1 MEPKRFPSGVALS
14 ALLAALVFGVFLTAA
29 RAADNDDAQF
39 IPTGVQITPSAAPG
53 SIFQSLN
60 PGLSFDPGFTVGQ
73 AVTTTLSPDGR
84 TLLILT
90 SGYNSQ
96 NFPSGPNAGS
106 TNPAESNEYVFVYDV
121 TGRRPLLQQV
131 LQVPNAFDGLAWNPS
146 GAEFYVSGGPDDDIH
161 VFVKSSAG
169 YSEDAKSPIALNTG
183 FQNPLLP
190 GPAAAGLAVTA
201 DGKRLVV
208 ANYENDSIHVVDVAS
223 RTTTATLDLRPGGG
237 IAGGEFPF
245 WVVIQGNRTAYVTSE
260 RDREIVVLDI
270 SGPLPVVAGR
280 VPLRG
285 QPVRAALSPDQ
296 HHLFVTEGSQD
307 TVAVIS
313 TKSYKVLEEISTV
326 APAAVF
332 ANRLGFK
339 GASPNSVAVSPD
351 GTRLYVTNGG
361 ANDVAIIEPGG
372 DGGTGDDGYWRKSQV
387 VGLIPTGWYP
397 NSVSVSAD
405 GYTLYA
411 VNGKSAAGPNPLN
424 CRDKASNLP
433 GGNENACNAANQYV
447 WQLTEAGFLTA
458 PVPQGD
464 ELDNL
469 SLQAAHNNRYDRS
482 AENDAAERALSALG
496 KNVKHVIYIVK
507 ENRTYDQILGDLGK
521 GNGDPSITVY
531 PQPLTP
537 NQHAI
542 ASRFVDLD
550 NFYDSGEVSGDGWNW
565 STAARASDTIEKTIP
580 INYAG
585 RGLNYDYEGT
595 NRNINVG
602 LATVPERQ
610 AFLALTPAD
619 PNLLPGTNDVS
630 AVDGPEEG
638 EEQLGYLWDSALRG
652 GLSVRNYG
660 FFLDGA
666 RYSGIVAQLAP
677 PLYCPLVKDPAS
689 LGLQVA
695 WPAKQALLNITD
707 PYFRGFDTNY
717 PDLYRAK
724 EWLREFREFEQ
735 NGNLPNLEFVRIMAD
750 HTGSGDP
757 GGFGVD
763 TPELQTADNDYALGV
778 IVDAVSHSA
787 AYKNNTVIFAL
798 EDDSQDGP
806 DHVDAHRSIAFVA
819 GANVKR
825 GAVVSRKYTTVSFI
839 STIVDILGMEHLGLT
854 DYAALPMA
862 DIFKPAP
869 ADWAFNVTLP
879 AILVN
884 AAGGDYVTAQQS
896 FDPTYHVKNAAPDNW
911 LTARYSQP
919 LHDGAWW
926 IQQTKGMD
934 FSREDR
940 LDANRYNR
948 LLWEGVMGEGVPYP
962 ESRSRANLR
971 RNRKKLLQNYYR
983 SLQLAL
989 AQTAAPHFPSA
1000 GGM

>member
-1 MEPKRFPSGVALS
+1 MKQKRYPFTVGLL
-14 ALLAALVFGVFLTAA
+14 ALLAAFGLVVLPISSQVV
-29 RAADNDDAQF
+29 DDDDQF
-39 IPTGVQITPSAAPG
+39 IPTGVHITPSAAPG

-60 PGLSFDPGFTVGQ
+60 PGLSFDPTFTVGQ
-73 AVTTTLSPDGR
+73 AVTTALSPNGK

-96 NFPSGPNAGS
+96 NFTSGPNEGS
-106 TNPAESNEYVFVYDV
+106 PNPAESNEYVFIYDV
-121 TGRRPLLQQV
+121 SARQPLLQQV

-146 GAEFYVSGGPDDDIH
+146 GTEFYVSGGPDDDIH
-161 VFVKSSAG
+161 VFVKGTTS
-169 YSEDAKSPIALNTG
+169 YSEDAKSPIALHTG
-183 FQNPLLP
+183 FLNPLLP
-190 GPAAAGLAVTA
+190 GPAAAGLAITA

-208 ANYENDSIHVVDVAS
+208 ANYENDSIHLVDIAS
-223 RTTTATLDLRPGGG
+223 RTTTSTLDLRPGGG
-237 IAGGEFPF
+237 VPGGEFPF
-245 WVVIQGNRTAYVTSE
+245 WVVIKGKTTVYVTSE
-260 RDREIVVLDI
+260 RDREVVVVDI
-270 SGPLPVVAGR
+270 SGPSPVVAAR
-280 VPLRG
+280 IPLRG

-296 HHLFVTEGSQD
+296 QHLFVTEGSQD

-313 TKSYKVLEEISTV
+313 TTSNKVLEEINTV
-326 APAAVF
+326 APASVF

-351 GTRLYVTNGG
+351 GTRLYITNAG
-361 ANDVAIIEPGG
+361 ANDLAVIELGG
-372 DGGTGDDGYWRKSQV
+372 DGGTGKDEYWRKSQIL
-387 VGLIPTGWYP
+387 GLIPTGWYP

-405 GYTLYA
+405 GWTLYA
-411 VNGKSAAGPNPLN
+411 VNGKSNAGPNPLN

-447 WQLTEAGFLTA
+447 WQLTKAGFLTV
-458 PVPQGD
+458 PVPHGD
-464 ELDNL
+464 QIEKLTN
-469 SLQAAHNNRYDRS
+469 QVAHNNRYDRDQ
-482 AENDAAERALSALG
+482 ENDAAERALSALG

-521 GNGDPSITVY
+521 GNGDPTITVY

-542 ASRFVDLD
+542 ASQFVDLD

-580 INYAG
+580 MNYAG

-595 NRNINVG
+595 NRNINMG
-602 LATVPERQ
+602 LATIAERQ
-610 AFLALTPAD
+610 AFLALTPSD
-619 PNLLPGTNDVS
+619 PNLLPGTSDVS
-630 AVDGPEEG
+630 AVDGPAEG

-666 RYSGIVAQLAP
+666 RYSSIVAELAP
-677 PLYCPLVKDPAS
+677 PLYSPLVKDPAS

-695 WPAKQALLNITD
+695 FPAKQALLNITD

-735 NGNLPNLEFVRIMAD
+735 NGKLPNLEFVRVMAD

-757 GGFGVD
+757 GNFGVD
-763 TPELQTADNDYALGV
+763 TPELQTADNDYAVGI
-778 IVDAVSHSA
+778 IVDAVSHSSV
-787 AYKNNTVIFAL
+787 YKNNTLIFVL

-819 GANVKR
+819 GAYVKR

-839 STIVDILGMEHLGLT
+839 STMVDILGIEHLGLT
-854 DYAALPMA
+854 DYSALPMA
-862 DIFKPAP
+862 DIFRAKPS
-869 ADWAFNVTLP
+869 DWTFNVSLP
-879 AILVN
+879 DILKN
-884 AAGGDYVTAQQS
+884 AAGGDYVTMQQS
-896 FDPTYHVKNAAPDNW
+896 FDPTYQAMRSTAPDW
-911 LTARYSQP
+911 LSARYSKP
-919 LHDGAWW
+919 RHDGAWW
-926 IQQTKGMD
+926 VEQTKGMD
-934 FSREDR
+934 FSREDK
-940 LDANRYNR
+940 LDATRYNH
-948 LLWEGVMGEGVPYP
+948 LLWKGVMGEGVPYP
-962 ESRSRANLR
+962 ETRSRANLR
-971 RNRKKLLQNYYR
+971 YNRKKLLKNYYR
-983 SLQLAL
+983 SLQEAEVR
-989 AQTAAPHFPSA
+989 TSSIGSPS
-1000 GGM
+1000 GGK

>member
-1 MEPKRFPSGVALS
+1 MKQKRYPFTVGLL
-14 ALLAALVFGVFLTAA
+14 ALLAAFGLVVLPISSQVV
-29 RAADNDDAQF
+29 DDDDQF
-39 IPTGVQITPSAAPG
+39 IPTGVHITPSAAPG

-60 PGLSFDPGFTVGQ
+60 PGLSFDPTFTVGQ
-73 AVTTTLSPDGR
+73 AVTTALSPNGK

-96 NFPSGPNAGS
+96 NFTSGPNEGS
-106 TNPAESNEYVFVYDV
+106 PNPAESNEYVFIYDV
-121 TGRRPLLQQV
+121 SGRQPLLQQV

-146 GAEFYVSGGPDDDIH
+146 GTEFYVSGGPDDDIH
-161 VFVKSSAG
+161 VFVKGTTS
-169 YSEDAKSPIALNTG
+169 YSEDAKSPIALHTG
-183 FQNPLLP
+183 FLNPLLP
-190 GPAAAGLAVTA
+190 GPAAAGLAITA

-208 ANYENDSIHVVDVAS
+208 ANYENDSIHLVDIAS
-223 RTTTATLDLRPGGG
+223 RTTTSTLDLRPGGG
-237 IAGGEFPF
+237 VPGGEFPF
-245 WVVIQGNRTAYVTSE
+245 WVVIKGKTTAYVTSE
-260 RDREIVVLDI
+260 RDREVVVVDI
-270 SGPLPVVAGR
+270 SGPSPVVAAR
-280 VPLRG
+280 IPLRG

-296 HHLFVTEGSQD
+296 QHLFVTEGSQD

-313 TKSYKVLEEISTV
+313 TTSNKVLEEINTV
-326 APAAVF
+326 APASVF

-351 GTRLYVTNGG
+351 GTRLYITNAG
-361 ANDVAIIEPGG
+361 ANDLAVIELGG
-372 DGGTGDDGYWRKSQV
+372 DGGTGKDEYWRKSQIL
-387 VGLIPTGWYP
+387 GLIPTGWYP

-405 GYTLYA
+405 GWTLYA
-411 VNGKSAAGPNPLN
+411 VNGKSNAGPNPLN

-447 WQLTEAGFLTA
+447 WQLTKAGFLTV
-458 PVPQGD
+458 PVPHGD
-464 ELDNL
+464 QIEKLTN
-469 SLQAAHNNRYDRS
+469 QVAHNNRYDRDQ
-482 AENDAAERALSALG
+482 ENDAAERALSALG

-521 GNGDPSITVY
+521 GNGDPTITVY

-542 ASRFVDLD
+542 ASQFVDLD

-580 INYAG
+580 MNYAG

-595 NRNINVG
+595 NRNINMG
-602 LATVPERQ
+602 LATIAERQ
-610 AFLALTPAD
+610 AFLALTPSD
-619 PNLLPGTNDVS
+619 PNLLPGTSDVS
-630 AVDGPEEG
+630 AVDGPAEG

-666 RYSGIVAQLAP
+666 RYSSIVAELAP
-677 PLYCPLVKDPAS
+677 PLYSPLVKDPAS

-695 WPAKQALLNITD
+695 FPAKQALLNITD

-735 NGNLPNLEFVRIMAD
+735 NGKLPNLEFVRVMAD

-757 GGFGVD
+757 GNFGVD
-763 TPELQTADNDYALGV
+763 TPELQTADNDYAVGI
-778 IVDAVSHSA
+778 IVDAVSHSSV
-787 AYKNNTVIFAL
+787 YKNNTLIFVL

-819 GANVKR
+819 GAYVKR

-839 STIVDILGMEHLGLT
+839 STMVDILGIEHLGLT
-854 DYAALPMA
+854 DYSALPMA
-862 DIFKPAP
+862 DIFRAKPS
-869 ADWAFNVTLP
+869 DWTFNVSLP
-879 AILVN
+879 DILKN
-884 AAGGDYVTAQQS
+884 AAGGDYVTMQQS
-896 FDPTYHVKNAAPDNW
+896 FDPTYQAMRSTAPDW
-911 LTARYSQP
+911 LSARYSKP
-919 LHDGAWW
+919 RHDGAWW
-926 IQQTKGMD
+926 VEQTKGMD
-934 FSREDR
+934 FSREDK
-940 LDANRYNR
+940 LDATRYNH
-948 LLWEGVMGEGVPYP
+948 LLWKGVMGEGVPYP
-962 ESRSRANLR
+962 ETRSRANLR
-971 RNRKKLLQNYYR
+971 YNRKKLLKNYYR
-983 SLQLAL
+983 SLQEAEVR
-989 AQTAAPHFPSA
+989 TSSIGSPS
-1000 GGM
+1000 GGK

>member
-1 MEPKRFPSGVALS
+1 MKQKRYPFTVGLL
-14 ALLAALVFGVFLTAA
+14 ALLAAFGLVVLPISSQVV
-29 RAADNDDAQF
+29 DDDDQF
-39 IPTGVQITPSAAPG
+39 IPTGVHITPSAAPG

-60 PGLSFDPGFTVGQ
+60 PGLSFDPTFTVGQ
-73 AVTTTLSPDGR
+73 AVTTALSPNGK

-96 NFPSGPNAGS
+96 NFTSGPNEGS
-106 TNPAESNEYVFVYDV
+106 PNPAESNEYVFIYDV
-121 TGRRPLLQQV
+121 SARQPLLQQV

-146 GAEFYVSGGPDDDIH
+146 GTEFYVSGGPDDDIH
-161 VFVKSSAG
+161 VFVKGTTS
-169 YSEDAKSPIALNTG
+169 YSEDAKSPIALHTG
-183 FQNPLLP
+183 FLNPLLP
-190 GPAAAGLAVTA
+190 GPAAAGLAITA

-208 ANYENDSIHVVDVAS
+208 ANYENDSIHLVDIAS
-223 RTTTATLDLRPGGG
+223 RTTTSTLDLRPGGG
-237 IAGGEFPF
+237 VPGGEFPF
-245 WVVIQGNRTAYVTSE
+245 WVVIKGKTTAYVTSE
-260 RDREIVVLDI
+260 RDREVVVVDI
-270 SGPLPVVAGR
+270 SGPSPVVAAR
-280 VPLRG
+280 IPLRG

-296 HHLFVTEGSQD
+296 QHLFVTEGSQD

-313 TKSYKVLEEISTV
+313 TTSNKVLEEINTV
-326 APAAVF
+326 APAGVF

-351 GTRLYVTNGG
+351 GTRLYITNAG
-361 ANDVAIIEPGG
+361 ANDLAVIELGG
-372 DGGTGDDGYWRKSQV
+372 DGGTGKDEYWRKSQIL
-387 VGLIPTGWYP
+387 GLIPTGWYP

-405 GYTLYA
+405 GWTLYA
-411 VNGKSAAGPNPLN
+411 VNGKSNAGPNPLN

-447 WQLTEAGFLTA
+447 WQLTKAGFLTV
-458 PVPQGD
+458 PVPHGD
-464 ELDNL
+464 QIEKLTN
-469 SLQAAHNNRYDRS
+469 QVAHNNRYDRDR
-482 AENDAAERALSALG
+482 ENDAAERALSALG

-521 GNGDPSITVY
+521 GNGDPTITVY

-542 ASRFVDLD
+542 ASQFVDLD

-580 INYAG
+580 MNYAG

-595 NRNINVG
+595 NRNINMG
-602 LATVPERQ
+602 LATIAERQ
-610 AFLALTPAD
+610 AFLALTPSD
-619 PNLLPGTNDVS
+619 PNLLPGTSDVS
-630 AVDGPEEG
+630 AVDGPAEG

-666 RYSGIVAQLAP
+666 RYSSIVAELAP
-677 PLYCPLVKDPAS
+677 PLYSPLVKDPAS

-695 WPAKQALLNITD
+695 FPAKQALLNITD

-735 NGNLPNLEFVRIMAD
+735 NGKLPNLEFVRVMAD

-757 GGFGVD
+757 GNFGVD
-763 TPELQTADNDYALGV
+763 TPELQTADNDYAVGI
-778 IVDAVSHSA
+778 IVDAVSHSSV
-787 AYKNNTVIFAL
+787 YKNNTLIFVL

-819 GANVKR
+819 GAYVKR

-839 STIVDILGMEHLGLT
+839 STMVDILGIEHLGLT
-854 DYAALPMA
+854 DYSALPMA
-862 DIFKPAP
+862 DIFRAKPS
-869 ADWAFNVTLP
+869 DWTFNVSLP
-879 AILVN
+879 DILKN
-884 AAGGDYVTAQQS
+884 AAGGDYVTMQQS
-896 FDPTYHVKNAAPDNW
+896 FDPTYQAMRSTAPDW
-911 LTARYSQP
+911 LSARYSKP
-919 LHDGAWW
+919 RHDGAWW
-926 IQQTKGMD
+926 VEQTKGMD
-934 FSREDR
+934 FSREDK
-940 LDANRYNR
+940 LDATRYNH
-948 LLWEGVMGEGVPYP
+948 LLWKGVMGEGVPYP
-962 ESRSRANLR
+962 ETRSRANLR
-971 RNRKKLLQNYYR
+971 YNRKKLLKNYYR
-983 SLQLAL
+983 SLQEAEVR
-989 AQTAAPHFPSA
+989 TSSIGSPS
-1000 GGM
+1000 GGK